1 MPISAAGVA
10 WSSLNVSVATV
21 TDGLVTGVSAGA
33 TRIIASAGAKAD
45 SIDVVVVTGLSL
57 EIVPGGASVLVGRTA
72 LFTVVAKNGAGE
84 VVAVPPAIW
93 RSGNPSVGTVANG
106 LATGVSVGSTPI
118 TATVGSTTSP
128 PATLLVSAP
137 SLDCDGIADVPRWEV
152 SLSFDYGAR
161 ATNGDNEQLDISHS
175 GRLTAVLAP
184 AGGVVPASQWEGS
197 LVGNVSMIDRRT
209 DLKSNPVTTDKFDG
223 TGPAVS
229 DLGRSTFILNVDV
242 DQCTY
247 TLSANPF
254 VHATLT
260 TVSMVETVDIAL
272 AVIHAASPLGAWKGL
287 GLPELGASFD
297 AHHVTAAGRVDKDTY
312 YPFGF
317 GQLLW
322 INNGSLDAPQGAATV
337 SYTILAK

>member
-1 MPISAAGVA
+1 
-10 WSSLNVSVATV
+10 
-21 TDGLVTGVSAGA
+21 
-33 TRIIASAGAKAD
+33 
-45 SIDVVVVTGLSL
+45 
-57 EIVPGGASVLVGRTA
+57 
-72 LFTVVAKNGAGE
+72 
-84 VVAVPPAIW
+84 
-93 RSGNPSVGTVANG
+93 
-106 LATGVSVGSTPI
+106 
-118 TATVGSTTSP
+118 
-128 PATLLVSAP
+128 
-137 SLDCDGIADVPRWEV
+137 
-152 SLSFDYGAR
+152 
-161 ATNGDNEQLDISHS
+161 
-175 GRLTAVLAP
+175 
-184 AGGVVPASQWEGS
+184 
-197 LVGNVSMIDRRT
+197 MIDRRT

-223 TGPAVS
+223 TGPVVS

-322 INNGSLDAPQGAATV
+322 INNGSLDAPQGGRDGELYHPCQMRGVDRRVERRPPA
-337 SYTILAK
+337 LGRPGLLD